1 MIYKKTLSE
10 DKQELYIHCID
21 LAFHGKTEELRKE
34 IANGA
39 PIMGLTPELITHSM
53 EFTPE
58 LITHSDDLP
67 YYLLSNL
74 PYVYTTVEAAVLE
87 GQYETLCM
95 LIEEGE
101 KQHTN
106 VFDLRNSYL
115 QYIILYCRDERIVS
129 LARSKSEYHFEELLD
144 VPPDRLI
151 QDNEVMMSALH
162 KIGYFG
168 DMDADGNYEPKYDLE
183 EQEDLIWQL

>member
-1 MIYKKTLSE
+1 MIYKKILSE
-10 DKQELYIHCID
+10 GKEEFYRRCID

-39 PIMGLTPELITHSM
+39 PIMGLTPELITHS
-53 EFTPE
+53 
-58 LITHSDDLP
+58 DDLP

-74 PYVYTTVEAAVLE
+74 PYVYTTVEAAVLA

-106 VFDLRNSYL
+106 VFDLRNSCL

-129 LARSKSEYHFEELLD
+129 LALSKSKYHFEELLNI
-144 VPPDRLI
+144 PLDRLI
-151 QDNEVMMSALH
+151 QDNEVMMSALRE
-162 KIGYFG
+162 IGYFG
-168 DMDADGNYEPKYDLE
+168 NMDVDGNYRYKPEYDLE
-183 EQEDLIWQL
+183 MV

>member
-21 LAFHGKTEELRKE
+21 LALHGKTEELRKE

-39 PIMGLTPELITHSM
+39 PIMGLTPELITHS
-53 EFTPE
+53 
-58 LITHSDDLP
+58 HVLP
-67 YYLLSNL
+67 SQYSSNL
-74 PYVYTTVEAAVLE
+74 PSVYTTVEAAVLA

-115 QYIILYCRDERIVS
+115 QYIILYCRDERIVN
-129 LARSKSEYHFEELLD
+129 LARSKTEYHFEELLD

-162 KIGYFG
+162 EIGYFG
-168 DMDADGNYEPKYDLE
+168 DMDADGNYEPEYDLE